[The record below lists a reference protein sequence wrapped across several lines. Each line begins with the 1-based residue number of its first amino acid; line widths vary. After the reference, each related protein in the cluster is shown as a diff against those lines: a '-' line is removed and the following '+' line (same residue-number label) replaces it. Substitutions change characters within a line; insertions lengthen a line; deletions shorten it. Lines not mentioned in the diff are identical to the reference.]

1 MGANTGTKT
10 GKNAKIDQ
18 NIFLK
23 KIYLLSPLFI
33 KCSLRRSPPLY
44 EILVTDSG
52 TKCYRRKKVFHLL
65 FAFTEPFLPSGRGSV
80 LRLQRLRFCPTEAL
94 FYIGAEASI
103 FVRRKARHS
112 FGRKLAIHP
121 AAPLYSPPLLP
132 PVYSREP
139 LRRQTARSPPKN
151 RAFHQK
157 EVRFSAKNSPFPSK
171 TVHFGSNRSVSVHF
185 RPFRFIFAH
194 FGPFRSKRVR
204 RVLTKAFG

>member
-44 EILVTDSG
+44 EILVTNSG

-139 LRRQTARSPPKN
+139 LRRQTARSPPKTE
-151 RAFHQK
+151 HSTK
-157 EVRFSAKNSPFPSK
+157 KKSVSPRK
-171 TVHFGSNRSVSVHF
+171 TVHFRPKRFISVQIG
-185 RPFRFIFAH
+185 PFRFIFVH
-194 FGPFRSKRVR
+194 FGSFSPISVR
-204 RVLTKAFG
+204 FGPNASGGY

>member
-44 EILVTDSG
+44 EILVTNSG

-80 LRLQRLRFCPTEAL
+80 LRLQRLRFYSTEAL
-94 FYIGAEASI
+94 FYIGAKAS
-103 FVRRKARHS
+103 FFAREE
-112 FGRKLAIHP
+112 
-121 AAPLYSPPLLP
+121 SPPP
-132 PVYSREP
+132 KTEHSTKKKSV
-139 LRRQTARSPPKN
+139 SP
-151 RAFHQK
+151 R
-157 EVRFSAKNSPFPSK
+157 K
-171 TVHFGSNRSVSVHF
+171 TVHFRPKRFISVQIG
-185 RPFRFIFAH
+185 PFRFIFVH
-194 FGPFRSKRVR
+194 FGSFSPISVR
-204 RVLTKAFG
+204 FGPNASGGY

>member
-1 MGANTGTKT
+1 MGADAGAKT

-44 EILVTDSG
+44 EILVTNSG

-80 LRLQRLRFCPTEAL
+80 LRLQRLRFYSTEAL
-94 FYIGAEASI
+94 FYIGAKASF
-103 FVRRKARHS
+103 FVRRKTGHS
-112 FGRKLAIHP
+112 PRGT
-121 AAPLYSPPLLP
+121 SLLP
-132 PVYSREP
+132 SPSS
-139 LRRQTARSPPKN
+139 ARIFPGAASSPNSPFPPKN

-204 RVLTKAFG
+204 KVLTKAFG

>member
-44 EILVTDSG
+44 EILVTNSG

-80 LRLQRLRFCPTEAL
+80 LRLQRLRFYSTEAL
-94 FYIGAEASI
+94 FYIGAKAS
-103 FVRRKARHS
+103 FFTRRKT
-112 FGRKLAIHP
+112 G
-121 AAPLYSPPLLP
+121 PPKKQSIP
-132 PVYSREP
+132 PK
-139 LRRQTARSPPKN
+139 RSPFLREKQSISVQN
-151 RAFHQK
+151 GSFRFK
-157 EVRFSAKNSPFPSK
+157 SVRF
-171 TVHFGSNRSVSVHF
+171 
-185 RPFRFIFAH
+185 
-194 FGPFRSKRVR
+194 GPNAS
-204 RVLTKAFG
+204 GGY

>member
-1 MGANTGTKT
+1 MGADAGTKT

-44 EILVTDSG
+44 EILVTNSG

-80 LRLQRLRFCPTEAL
+80 LRLQRLRFYSTEAL
-94 FYIGAEASI
+94 FYIGAKASF
-103 FVRRKARHS
+103 FVRRK
-112 FGRKLAIHP
+112 
-121 AAPLYSPPLLP
+121 
-132 PVYSREP
+132 
-139 LRRQTARSPPKN
+139 TAPPKN